1 MPLEMWNGT
10 MSKKYYHL
18 KYNLKI
24 SNEHAQGI
32 FLKCVPLLVLNAL
45 CATCVFNEV
54 LVSHEK
60 P

>member
-1 MPLEMWNGT
+1 
-10 MSKKYYHL
+10 MSEKYYHL

-24 SNEHAQGI
+24 SNEHAQGM